1 MIFFFFALWVLYT
14 IFAFHLSSLFIFLVF
29 TWSSCHSHIFSKY
42 HINIKKIVCQQA
54 YRILKYACVAQLE
67 IDTHWRMVYFFT
79 TVGCRAS
86 SVSANDDGE
95 NLSQE
100 KLAQKKSSLQLD
112 QENSTEMLGVPSFP
126 AAASPQRQG
135 GRNKVALK
143 PGRSLMDWV
152 RFANGATD
160 VQGFRGKINVVT
172 PEELGKHCTEDDCWV
187 AIRGELHLWCVSPF
201 GTICTI

>member
-1 MIFFFFALWVLYT
+1 
-14 IFAFHLSSLFIFLVF
+14 
-29 TWSSCHSHIFSKY
+29 
-42 HINIKKIVCQQA
+42 
-54 YRILKYACVAQLE
+54 
-67 IDTHWRMVYFFT
+67 MVYFFT
-79 TVGCRAS
+79 TVGCKAS
-86 SVSANDDGE
+86 SVTANDDGE

-100 KLAQKKSSLQLD
+100 KLTQKKTSLQLD
-112 QENSTEMLGVPSFP
+112 QENSPEMLGVPSFP

-172 PEELGKHCTEDDCWV
+172 PEELAKHCTEDDCWIV
-187 AIRGELHLWCVSPF
+187 IRGELHL
-201 GTICTI
+201 

>member
-1 MIFFFFALWVLYT
+1 M
-14 IFAFHLSSLFIFLVF
+14 FIDE
-29 TWSSCHSHIFSKY
+29 WCI
-42 HINIKKIVCQQA
+42 
-54 YRILKYACVAQLE
+54 
-67 IDTHWRMVYFFT
+67 FFT

-86 SVSANDDGE
+86 SVNDNDDGE

-100 KLAQKKSSLQLD
+100 KLTQKETSLQQD
-112 QENSTEMLGVPSFP
+112 QGNLSEMLGVPSFP

-172 PEELGKHCTEDDCWV
+172 PEELAKHCTEDDCWI
-187 AIRGELHLWCVSPF
+187 AIRGELHW
-201 GTICTI
+201 